1 MPNVPSQTLP
11 TTKSINKIKTYGECD
26 AFATG
31 LAIAFAY
38 KGRANAKKRVRTKG
52 WYLKTYNGRKLQN
65 LQM

>member
-11 TTKSINKIKTYGECD
+11 TTKLINKIKTYGECD

-38 KGRANAKKRVRTKG
+38 KVRANAKKRVRTKG